1 MEMQGTNAGLSM
13 VEEARAEAST
23 TDLLRE
29 LVDETRQLAR
39 AEIALARDELRREI
53 QAARR
58 GAIALGVTAVL
69 ALQGLALLLVALAT
83 ACPHPVLAAALLGG
97 GLLVFAGIALLYG
110 YRQLPL
116 RPLSDV
122 RERLKTDVQ
131 VLKDQVA

>member
-1 MEMQGTNAGLSM
+1 MEMQGTNAGLSI

-23 TDLLRE
+23 TDLVRE

-69 ALQGLALLLVALAT
+69 VLQGLALLLVALAT
-83 ACPHPVLAAALLGG
+83 ACPRPVLAAALLGG
-97 GLLVFAGIALLYG
+97 GLLVFAGVGFAYG
-110 YRQLPL
+110 YRQLPMH
-116 RPLSDV
+116 PMNEV
-122 RERLKTDVQ
+122 RERLKADVQ
-131 VLKDQVA
+131 VMKDQVA